1 MKIGGGEGKLSK
13 EVSPPLSKPP
23 PSSSKTFVNGADDG
37 CGDAACRGLLKVS
50 RQCILGFF
58 VLITKIERV
67 TVTSNGVLPTKTR
80 RRTQKGSVSSASWM
94 RNPFASAVMPGSGGR
109 LAPQRVQGGALPAGG
124 IFP

>member
-1 MKIGGGEGKLSK
+1 MKIGGGRGNFLEK
-13 EVSPPLSKPP
+13 VSPPPSKPP
-23 PSSSKTFVNGADDG
+23 PSSSKTFVSGADDG

-50 RQCILGFF
+50 RQRILGFF

-67 TVTSNGVLPTKTR
+67 TVTSNGGLPTKTR

-124 IFP
+124 ISP